1 MTESRESEQERLLRH
16 RKVALQRM
24 FRACHLTPRRRGSGA
39 NNASSY
45 LPPRTPAKQSD
56 EPDDGTEISSDY
68 LRDIYARARENPM
81 SLPEVN
87 PPPTF
92 ALELRPYQKQAL
104 GWMQGMEEAQP
115 SSAQTAELHPLWE
128 EYAFPLTDDVDC
140 GVGTF
145 YLNPYIGDL
154 SLEFQPAS
162 RGARGGILADE
173 MGLGKTVMLAS
184 LIHANRCMD
193 APQMQPRSSQ

>member
-115 SSAQTAELHPLWE
+115 L
-128 EYAFPLTDDVDC
+128 
-140 GVGTF
+140 
-145 YLNPYIGDL
+145 
-154 SLEFQPAS
+154 
-162 RGARGGILADE
+162 
-173 MGLGKTVMLAS
+173 S
-184 LIHANRCMD
+184 LIHI
-193 APQMQPRSSQ
+193 